1 MQNKFELKSKLLQSG
16 AVTAFKAKSKQDFK
30 LLMYGEYQEISP
42 VHIRI
47 LNALTKDELKEC
59 ERINHAHLKRNLRL
73 KKRIKSIFKFKDVKF
88 ITLTFTDEILAK
100 TSQETRRKYVKR
112 YLNSFACDYVANIDF
127 GALNDREHYHAVLGY
142 DILLTTPIWEYGF
155 YKIQNVTICE
165 KTDEK
170 LAKYV
175 SKLTNHAIKNT
186 TKGYKIIYA
195 RPK

>member
-16 AVTAFKAKSKQDFK
+16 AVKAFKAKSKQDFR
-30 LLMYGEYQEISP
+30 LLMYGEQTEISP

-47 LNALTKDELKEC
+47 LNALTTDELKEC
-59 ERINHAHLKRNLRL
+59 ERINHAHLERNLRL
-73 KKRIKSIFKFKDVKF
+73 KKRIRLIFKFKEVKF

-100 TSQETRRKYVKR
+100 TSQETRKKYVKR
-112 YLNSFACDYVANIDF
+112 YLNSFAFDYVANIDY
-127 GALNDREHYHAVLGY
+127 GSLNGREHYHAVVGY
-142 DILLTTPIWEYGF
+142 DILLTTPKWEYGF
-155 YKIQNVTICE
+155 SYIQNVTKCE
-165 KTDEK
+165 KTDEI

-186 TKGYKIIYA
+186 TKGNKIIYA